1 MSPRGR
7 LLVSLMLLVGVV
19 ASGIAVVDARQQ
31 SRRLFVTL
39 SALETER
46 DELNIEF
53 GRLQLEQATW
63 VESNR
68 LEQVARNQLGM
79 VFPGTGETVV
89 IRR

>member
-1 MSPRGR
+1 MSRRGGK
-7 LLVSLMLLVGVV
+7 LLGLGLLIGVV
-19 ASGIAVVDARQQ
+19 ASGIAVVDQRQQ
-31 SRRLFVTL
+31 SRRLFVAL
-39 SALETER
+39 SALENQR